1 MMPSELQTLEQPA
14 SQIIARYD
22 QKKAAMLPL
31 LHLLQERFGY
41 IPPEGEQW
49 VSDKLE
55 VAISHVREVVSFYTM
70 FRTQPIGKCHIQVC
84 TNLPCVLRGAE
95 QALAYLKERLGV
107 DVGQTTPDDKFTLS
121 SVECLCA
128 CEIAPMC
135 QVNDRYVGPLDRA
148 VIDRLLE
155 EAH

>member
-31 LHLLQERFGY
+31 LHLVQERFGY

-70 FRTQPIGKCHIQVC
+70 FRTQPIGKCHIQLC

-107 DVGQTTPDDKFTLS
+107 DVGQTTPDGKFTLS

-148 VIDRLLE
+148 AIDRLLE
-155 EAH
+155 EAR

>member
-70 FRTQPIGKCHIQVC
+70 FRTQPIGKCHIQLC

-95 QALAYLKERLGV
+95 QVLAYLKERLGI
-107 DVGQTTPDDKFTLS
+107 DVGQTTPDGKFTLS

-135 QVNDRYVGPLDRA
+135 QVNDHYVGPLDRA
-148 VIDRLLE
+148 AIDRLLE
-155 EAH
+155 EAR